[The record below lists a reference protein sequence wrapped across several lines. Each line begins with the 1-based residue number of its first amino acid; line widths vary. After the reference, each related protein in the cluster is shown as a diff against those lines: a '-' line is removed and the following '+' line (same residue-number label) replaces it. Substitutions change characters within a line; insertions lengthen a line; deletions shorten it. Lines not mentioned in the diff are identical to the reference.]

1 MKKEHEL
8 DTREELLE
16 ANRVLVSVLDGIKD
30 KIMVVDTDYKIMG
43 VNESLAKRVG
53 KPKHEILGRHCYRLL
68 HNLDKPCAHNYPCS
82 VRDALRTGEI
92 SDVLRRRLSGHD
104 VAYTRSIAYPTL
116 DDRGEII
123 RVIQMERDI
132 TKWKKVGDRLYNMQK
147 LVSMGKLAAGLA
159 HELNNPMAVILG
171 FVDLLLEKTERGTK
185 SYDILKT
192 IERQGFNCKRIVE
205 NLISFATFSN
215 VTKHSADVNKN
226 LERVLS
232 MVMDILRKEKIVIEK
247 NFAGDL
253 PRAKGNP
260 EYLRQVFMNLI
271 TNAITAMHGGGR
283 LTISTRHNS
292 PENKVEIL
300 FRDTGHGIK
309 REHRNEIFDPFFTT
323 REVGEGAGLGLSACY
338 GLVSKY
344 DGDITFET
352 VTEEDDRENKGTAF
366 TVSLPV
372 DFSYFHK

>member
-1 MKKEHEL
+1 
-8 DTREELLE
+8 
-16 ANRVLVSVLDGIKD
+16 
-30 KIMVVDTDYKIMG
+30 
-43 VNESLAKRVG
+43 
-53 KPKHEILGRHCYRLL
+53 
-68 HNLDKPCAHNYPCS
+68 
-82 VRDALRTGEI
+82 
-92 SDVLRRRLSGHD
+92 
-104 VAYTRSIAYPTL
+104 
-116 DDRGEII
+116 
-123 RVIQMERDI
+123 MERDI

-205 NLISFATFSN
+205 NLTSFATSSN
-215 VTKHSADVNKN
+215 ITKHSADVNKN

-271 TNAITAMHGGGR
+271 TNAVTAMHGGGR

-323 REVGEGAGLGLSACY
+323 REVGDGAGLGLSACY

-352 VTEEDDRENKGTAF
+352 VTEEDDRENKGTTF
-366 TVSLPV
+366 TVSLLV
-372 DFSYFHK
+372 DS

>member
-8 DTREELLE
+8 NTKEGLLE
-16 ANRVLVSVLDGIKD
+16 ANRFLVGVVNGIKD
-30 KIMVVDTDYKIMG
+30 TIMVVDTDYKIIG
-43 VNESLAKRVG
+43 VNESLLRKIG
-53 KPKHEILGRHCYRLL
+53 KPMHEIDGRPCYRLL
-68 HNLDKPCAHNYPCS
+68 HNLDKPCALNHPCS
-82 VRDALRTGEI
+82 IRDALRTGEI
-92 SDVLRRRLSGHD
+92 CDVLRTRLIGPNIT
-104 VAYTRSIAYPTL
+104 YTRSIAYPIL
-116 DDRGEII
+116 NDQGKIV

-132 TKWKKVGDRLYNMQK
+132 TKWKKVGDQFYNIQK

-171 FVDLLLEKTERGTK
+171 FVDLLLEKTEQGTQ

-205 NLISFATFSN
+205 NLTSFATFSKI
-215 VTKHSADVNKN
+215 TKHSTDVNKS
-226 LERVLS
+226 LERVIS
-232 MVMDILRKEKIVIEK
+232 VIMDILRNEKIVIEK

-260 EYLRQVFMNLI
+260 EHLRQVFTNLI
-271 TNAITAMHGGGR
+271 TNAVAAMRGGGL

-292 PENKVEIL
+292 SENRVEIL
-300 FRDTGHGIK
+300 FMDTGHGIK
-309 REHRNEIFDPFFTT
+309 REYRDEVFDPFFTT
-323 REVGEGAGLGLSACY
+323 REVGEGPGLGLSACF

-352 VTEEDDRENKGTAF
+352 VTEEEDRKKKGTTF
-366 TVSLPV
+366 TVSLPG
-372 DFSYFHK
+372 DFS

>member
-43 VNESLAKRVG
+43 VNESLARRVG
-53 KPKHEILGRHCYRLL
+53 KSKHEILGRHCYRLL
-68 HNLDKPCAHNYPCS
+68 HNLDKPCAHNHPCS

-92 SDVLRRRLSGHD
+92 SDVLRRRLSGPD
-104 VAYTRSIAYPTL
+104 VAYTRSIAYPIL

-205 NLISFATFSN
+205 NLTSFATSSN
-215 VTKHSADVNKN
+215 ITKHSADVNKN

-271 TNAITAMHGGGR
+271 TNAVTAMHGGGR
-283 LTISTRHNS
+283 LTVSTRHNS

-323 REVGEGAGLGLSACY
+323 REVGDGAGLGLSACY

-352 VTEEDDRENKGTAF
+352 VTEEDDRENKGTTF
-366 TVSLPV
+366 TVSLLV
-372 DFSYFHK
+372 DS